1 MGSRPA
7 GNAQCHRYHPGPY
20 TVRSRRLL
28 VFLLFSISL
37 CGVLVLV
44 SDLRLITYALVSSI
58 SGISWL
64 EITTALARVGGLA
77 SDELSDA
84 NTNKKTWPRP
94 RFHLVV
100 DAREKRSSLC
110 KTLFSAV
117 IQGYPPPILVGYTEE
132 GEEEEPIS
140 PAGLVSTTLEAI
152 STNRLGD
159 EDVVLWLAADHWVQ
173 LPIEVLVRR
182 YLQQTEV
189 LGQRLAR
196 QYPLLGF
203 EQRILFAA
211 SKSCLYKCNDTDVLP
226 ESSLPRDVYGSF
238 RGIPANISFSR
249 PRFIAP
255 GAFIGRV
262 RDVVPFLRATLKVFD
277 SARDDKLDEA
287 IVWDQLFRSQEA
299 ARQLRLS
306 LGQTSFER
314 FRSSLLTK
322 GAAAGKW
329 TATQKQ
335 QKIKEKEEAGPET
348 GDGEAELG
356 FGLDYE
362 SRIFQDLSPHSAAA
376 DVQFLRF
383 DRPAVARSPSR
394 SAACLYADPL
404 ALPPELRP
412 HGSPLAHLNES
423 DFLMPSSSSP
433 QPPPLQPPQPDLAQL
448 KRDVLWSTVALA
460 TNVAVP
466 RGSIPAVLSAPPDDD
481 ADDWWWRNMYFRP
494 HGRLLLQHY
503 LRPNRYAL
511 AEQATR
517 GGSAWWNARGGRG
530 GVWTGRGGWI
540 AWTHICGPKHD
551 SVLFRD
557 G

>member
-1 MGSRPA
+1 MGSR
-7 GNAQCHRYHPGPY
+7 
-20 TVRSRRLL
+20 
-28 VFLLFSISL
+28 
-37 CGVLVLV
+37 
-44 SDLRLITYALVSSI
+44 LRLITYALVSSI
-58 SGISWL
+58 GGISWL
-64 EITTALARVGGLA
+64 EITAALARVGGLA

-84 NTNKKTWPRP
+84 NTNNKTWPRP
-94 RFHLVV
+94 RFHLLV
-100 DAREKRSSLC
+100 DARDKRSSLC

-159 EDVVLWLAADHWVQ
+159 EDVVLWLAADHWIQ

-189 LGQRLAR
+189 LGQRLVR

-211 SKSCLYKCNDTDVLP
+211 SKSCSYKCNDTDVLP

-238 RGIPANISFSR
+238 RGSPANISFSR
-249 PRFIAP
+249 PHFIAP

-262 RDVVPFLRATLKVFD
+262 GDVVPFLRATRKVFD
-277 SARDDKLDEA
+277 SARDEKLDEA

-322 GAAAGKW
+322 GAGAGKW
-329 TATQKQ
+329 TATQKRKQ
-335 QKIKEKEEAGPET
+335 QQQQQKEKEEAGPET
-348 GDGEAELG
+348 GGDEEAELG
-356 FGLDYE
+356 LGLDYE
-362 SRIFQDLSPHSAAA
+362 SRIFQDLSPHGSAA

-383 DRPAVARSPSR
+383 DRPAVAKSPSR
-394 SAACLYADPL
+394 SAARLYADPL

-423 DFLMPSSSSP
+423 DFSMPSSSSP
-433 QPPPLQPPQPDLAQL
+433 QPPPLQPPPLQPPQPDLTQL

-460 TNVAVP
+460 TNVVVP
-466 RGSIPAVLSAPPDDD
+466 RGSIPAVLSAPPDDG

-494 HGRLLLQHY
+494 HGRLLLQHH

-511 AEQATR
+511 AEQAAR
-517 GGSAWWNARGGRG
+517 GGSTWWNARGGRG
-530 GVWTGRGGWI
+530 GLWTSRGGWI
-540 AWTHICGPKHD
+540 AWTHVCGPEHD
-551 SVLFRD
+551 SVLFQGD